1 MSLRELF
8 FLHGSPVVGI
18 RSSFNRLCGS
28 LGAGMTIFIW
38 LGALLTIVG
47 VLYLVKQVIWQGP
60 LSGPIR
66 RRPPATLEP
75 RTGPF
80 SDLQDIDLAWL

>member
-1 MSLRELF
+1 MSYF
-8 FLHGSPVVGI
+8 V
-18 RSSFNRLCGS
+18 
-28 LGAGMTIFIW
+28 W

-47 VLYLVKQVIWQGP
+47 LLYLVKQVIWQGP

-75 RTGPF
+75 RVGVFGFARYWPG
-80 SDLQDIDLAWL
+80 LALMALGGLILLAGAALLEPQVP